1 MAWYFIIF
9 LCKIIDKNIKER
21 RLIKTLRV
29 LDLTFDLL
37 DDTLVVMSW
46 FLLHYHSNYFF
57 TFRMDFAI
65 SKLKKTGNQTGLYVL
80 RCSPKDFNKYFLTF
94 AVEVSMTLINGNIFI

>member
-1 MAWYFIIF
+1 MKW
-9 LCKIIDKNIKER
+9 R
-21 RLIKTLRV
+21 RLIKILRV
-29 LDLTFDLL
+29 LGLTSNLL

-46 FLLHYHSNYFF
+46 FLLHYHSDYFF

-80 RCSPKDFNKYFLTF
+80 RCSPKDFHKYFLTF
-94 AVEVSMTLINGNIFI
+94 AVEVSMT